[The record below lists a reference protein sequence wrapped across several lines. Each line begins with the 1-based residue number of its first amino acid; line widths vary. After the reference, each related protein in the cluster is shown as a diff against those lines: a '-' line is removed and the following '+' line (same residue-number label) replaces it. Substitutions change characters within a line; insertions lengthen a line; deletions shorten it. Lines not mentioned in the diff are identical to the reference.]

1 MATDV
6 ERLIV
11 ALEAR
16 TTSFERA
23 LRQANG
29 SANRQARSIERR
41 FQQMNRTLNSQFSA
55 LGGSLVK
62 AFAFAGGVR
71 GAQTLID
78 TSTQIQNALKVAGLE
93 GENLA
98 QVYDRLFASAQRNA
112 APLET
117 LVTLYGRAALVQKEL
132 NVSQEEM
139 LDFTDRVAMALRVA
153 GTDAQSA
160 SGALLQLS
168 QALGSGV
175 VRAEEFNSILEG
187 ALPIAQAAAAGLT
200 EAGGSVAKLR
210 QLVVDGKVSSEAFF
224 RAFEAGSVILE
235 EKVAGAEL
243 TVSQHLVRLRNV
255 LIDAAGDFEKGSGAA
270 ESFGKMLSDVADIIS
285 EADFTKMGEE
295 IAKYIGWVNDARKAV
310 LEWLGAHGAA
320 VGRDLGLDSIGEMLT
335 SGAVTRQVGPLTI
348 TSSRALQNRIDEAFG
363 GAVETASELTEQ
375 AIIASRDR
383 TLGAAT
389 NTATKTDRIPKVTA
403 GVAPV
408 SLADYD
414 AADGKK
420 KGSKKGAKERA
431 DDYDRLS
438 ARIADSTAAL
448 IAETEAQR
456 GLNPLIEDY
465 GYAAEKARTEQELLN
480 AAKKAGITV
489 TPELRA
495 QIAQLADQYAVAT
508 VEAAKL
514 AEQQDKT
521 REAAEKWMGVGRDV
535 TKGLIDDLVSGTSA
549 AESFANAIS
558 KIGDALVDDVLSSI
572 FKINNAGSGGFLSS
586 LFGGIG
592 GFGGGVNYGALS
604 ASGRYL
610 FEKGGYTGPGG
621 KRQPAGVVHKGEVVW
636 SQDDVARAGGV
647 GIVESMRRNLRG
659 YANGGPV
666 ALPAP
671 AVPRSPRQVRSSA
684 PQQIAISVDVT
695 GARGNAEI
703 MDMVSEG
710 VQQGLRQYDR
720 EVAPVTIGRVI
731 QDPHARG

>member
-41 FQQMNRTLNSQFSA
+41 FQQMNRTLNSQFTA

-139 LDFTDRVAMALRVA
+139 LNFTDRVAMALRVA

-187 ALPIAQAAAAGLT
+187 ALPIAQATAAGLT

-285 EADFTKMGEE
+285 ETDFTKMGEE
-295 IAKYIGWVNDARKAV
+295 IAKYIGWVNNARKAV
-310 LEWLGAHGAA
+310 LDWLGAHGAA

-335 SGAVTRQVGPLTI
+335 GGAVTRQVGPLTI
-348 TSSRALQNRIDEAFG
+348 TSSRALQNRIDKAFG
-363 GAVETASELTEQ
+363 GAVETASALTEE
-375 AIIASRDR
+375 AIIASRNR

-389 NTATKTDRIPKVTA
+389 NAATKSDRVPQVTA
-403 GVAPV
+403 GVKPV

-414 AADGKK
+414 PPTS
-420 KGSKKGAKERA
+420 SKKGGRGGKGTKERA
-431 DDYDRLS
+431 DEYERLS

-480 AAKKAGITV
+480 AAKKAGVTI

-495 QIAQLADQYAVAT
+495 QISHLADQYAFAT

-514 AEQQDKT
+514 TEEQDRVRQ
-521 REAAEKWMGVGRDV
+521 AAEDMRALGKDVMGGFIKDLQAGKSASEALAGALQKVADKLLDV
-535 TKGLIDDLVSGTSA
+535 A
-549 AESFANAIS
+549 
-558 KIGDALVDDVLSSI
+558 LSSM
-572 FKINNAGSGGFLSS
+572 FSGKGG
-586 LFGGIG
+586 LFGGG
-592 GFGGGVNYGALS
+592 GLLGGMIIPGILHSGGVAGRDGYGH
-604 ASGRYL
+604 GRPVSPSMFTGAKRYHR
-610 FEKGGYTGPGG
+610 GGVAGLQPGEV
-621 KRQPAGVVHKGEVVW
+621 PAILQRGEVVLPRGTKMGGAGETIRVVL
-636 SQDDVARAGGV
+636 QDDSGR
-647 GIVESMRRNLRG
+647 M
-659 YANGGPV
+659 
-666 ALPAP
+666 
-671 AVPRSPRQVRSSA
+671 
-684 PQQIAISVDVT
+684 
-695 GARGNAEI
+695 AEI
-703 MDMVSEG
+703 AQQEVRTASGAIVQVSVQQSTKA
-710 VQQGLRQYDR
+710 VQQGLPSMIASAQTRSM
-720 EVAPVTIGRVI
+720 
-731 QDPHARG
+731 

>member
-41 FQQMNRTLNSQFSA
+41 FQQMNRTLNSQFTA

-139 LDFTDRVAMALRVA
+139 LNFTDRVAMALRVA

-285 EADFTKMGEE
+285 ETDFTKMGEE

-310 LEWLGAHGAA
+310 LDWLGAHGAA

-335 SGAVTRQVGPLTI
+335 GGAVTRQVGPLTI

-363 GAVETASELTEQ
+363 GAVETASALTEE
-375 AIIASRDR
+375 AIIASRNR

-389 NTATKTDRIPKVTA
+389 NAATKTNRIPQVTA
-403 GVAPV
+403 GVKPV

-414 AADGKK
+414 PPTS
-420 KGSKKGAKERA
+420 SKKGGKGGKGTKARA
-431 DDYDRLS
+431 DEYERLS

-480 AAKKAGITV
+480 TAKKAGITI
-489 TPELRA
+489 TPELRS
-495 QIAQLADQYAVAT
+495 QISQLADQYAVAT
-508 VEAAKL
+508 VEAARL
-514 AEQQDKT
+514 TEEQDQV
-521 REAAEKWMGVGRDV
+521 RQAAEDMRALGKDV
-535 TKGLIDDLVSGTSA
+535 M
-549 AESFANAIS
+549 
-558 KIGDALVDDVLSSI
+558 
-572 FKINNAGSGGFLSS
+572 GGFIKDLQAGKSAS
-586 LFGGIG
+586 EALAGALQKVADKLLDVALNSMFSGKGGLFGGG
-592 GFGGGVNYGALS
+592 GLLGGMIIPGILHSGGVAGRDGYGH
-604 ASGRYL
+604 GRPVSPSMFTGAKRYHR
-610 FEKGGYTGPGG
+610 GGVAGLQPGEV
-621 KRQPAGVVHKGEVVW
+621 PAILQRGEVVLPRGTKMGGAGETIRVVL
-636 SQDDVARAGGV
+636 QDDSGR
-647 GIVESMRRNLRG
+647 M
-659 YANGGPV
+659 
-666 ALPAP
+666 
-671 AVPRSPRQVRSSA
+671 
-684 PQQIAISVDVT
+684 
-695 GARGNAEI
+695 AEI
-703 MDMVSEG
+703 AQQEVRTASGAIVQVSVQQSTKA
-710 VQQGLRQYDR
+710 VQQGLPSMIASAQTRSM
-720 EVAPVTIGRVI
+720 
-731 QDPHARG
+731 